1 MKLPAPVILA
11 SLALL
16 GSVRLATAQLIVTG
30 VRDLNFGTVIQGI
43 GSTVAPA
50 DPVRS
55 GQFYFRTPGIGTRVR
70 IQFTLPTVLNG
81 PTGATM
87 PIAFGN
93 TDAIA
98 QGTAPTSVRVTFN
111 PNGARTFTMTSSA
124 DANVWLGGRVT
135 PAANQRVGGY
145 TNTVVM
151 TVTIF

>member
-1 MKLPAPVILA
+1 MKLPASVILA

-16 GSVRLATAQLIVTG
+16 GSGRLASAQLVVTG

-43 GSTVAPA
+43 ASPVAPA
-50 DPVRS
+50 DPVKS
-55 GQFYFRTPGIGTRVR
+55 GQFYFRTPGVGTRVR

-87 PIAFGN
+87 PIAFRN
-93 TDAIA
+93 NDAIA
-98 QGTAPTSVRVTFN
+98 QGTAPASVRVTFN
-111 PNGARTFTMTSSA
+111 PNGAAVFTMTTSA
-124 DANVWLGGRVT
+124 DANVWLGGRVS